1 MHFTEADL
9 ARASVTSDWFPGEH
23 TRMPRV
29 VAAAR
34 SDKKIGCGYCHLPDG
49 SGRPENAKVAGLS
62 AAYIVAQVRNIHTQ
76 ERHPAKPGWLPSVL
90 MQQAIA
96 DLSDQDIAAAAEY
109 FSRQKTRTYVRV
121 VERDYVP
128 PHGFACGIFIPAA
141 GRPTRLH
148 EAILEMPIDAQRFE
162 RRDPHTTY
170 IAYVPKGSIDRGRQL
185 ASTGNDGRTQPCAGC
200 HGADLRSGPEL
211 EGPPLAGRFASYL
224 FRQLYGFQ
232 SGARA
237 GDAAEPMKSVVAKL
251 TQADMIDLAAY
262 AASLSP

>member
-109 FSRQKTRTYVRV
+109 FSRQKTRTYRQ
-121 VERDYVP
+121 
-128 PHGFACGIFIPAA
+128 
-141 GRPTRLH
+141 GR
-148 EAILEMPIDAQRFE
+148 
-162 RRDPHTTY
+162 
-170 IAYVPKGSIDRGRQL
+170 
-185 ASTGNDGRTQPCAGC
+185 
-200 HGADLRSGPEL
+200 
-211 EGPPLAGRFASYL
+211 
-224 FRQLYGFQ
+224 
-232 SGARA
+232 GARLRA
-237 GDAAEPMKSVVAKL
+237 AAWLLLRHFHPGRRSSDAIA
-251 TQADMIDLAAY
+251 
-262 AASLSP
+262 